1 MGYLTFGKSSTSTL
15 QNYIRSTSNTPD
27 FKYFAFLPKELLNTN
42 MMEPMLFMKRKK
54 LPKMILPDFVKK
66 LKKMPTFGDSNMNK
80 MELPKLKNLSTP
92 N

>member
-1 MGYLTFGKSSTSTL
+1 MENVAILYKTISD
-15 QNYIRSTSNTPD
+15 QQVTPMI
-27 FKYFAFLPKELLNTN
+27 FKYYFAFLPKELLNMN

-66 LKKMPTFGDSNMNK
+66 QKKTPTFGDSNMNK